1 MQYKKNMVLQGV
13 EEKNKKGL
21 LTISSD
27 GESVKGQLRLYNF
40 GIEPRG
46 IISLGL
52 VTKGKVEK
60 AGLIKSGRMLYTFN
74 GNFTLSDDFSC
85 AVVNFDNGQPK
96 PILYG
101 STFIN
106 ERDLVYQEVINALSQ
121 TKSAGEVENI
131 LDNYGIDFDDDEK
144 VDIEKSI
151 DKAMIEDK
159 SKKEGECQKD
169 CEHCEYK
176 MYYMKNTIDC
186 QNQNV
191 EKRSTKNQSFYSEM
205 KGQIDSIFENNPTEE
220 YLESLIPNSKWVKV
234 ELKNGDYYVLGL
246 IYQENELKYICYG
259 VPGVYQ
265 TLPPRQLSGYPV
277 WFPLD
282 SNKNGGFGYWLSYQ
296 DAENGESV
304 KAVII

>member
-74 GNFTLSDDFSC
+74 GNFALSDDFSC
-85 AVVNFDNGQPK
+85 AVVNFDNGQPN

-131 LDNYGIDFDDDEK
+131 LDDYGIDFDDEEK
-144 VDIEKSI
+144 AEIDNCI
-151 DKAMIEDK
+151 DKAMSEELALQEDDCK
-159 SKKEGECQKD
+159 SD
-169 CEHCEYK
+169 CENCEYK
-176 MYYMKNTIDC
+176 MYYMKNAIKTKS
-186 QNQNV
+186 V
-191 EKRSTKNQSFYSEM
+191 EKQSVKNQSFYNEM

-282 SNKNGGFGYWLSYQ
+282 SNKNDGFGYWLSYQ